1 MISVHEQNGDNS
13 ANSLESGQDRSDEMD
28 WEMVTDEN
36 VATAS
41 NVVKTEKTIPSL
53 RLERIDGP
61 HKGESF
67 ELTDSLILGSNPSK
81 KGSRGSSKS
90 SIFAVS
96 KDSNASD
103 AHAKLVLNRSGS
115 KKSGLLI
122 VVKVFDFKSKNGT
135 LMNNKVLPKGSSRQ
149 AFVKDKIQ
157 VGASIFRVSKST

>member
-1 MISVHEQNGDNS
+1 MISVIHSSRASRAAARVAAIEELSSSDDEEIEMISVHEQNGDNS

-81 KGSRGSSKS
+81 KGFRGSSKS

-103 AHAKLVLNRSGS
+103 AHAKLVLS
-115 KKSGLLI
+115 I
-122 VVKVFDFKSKNGT
+122 EVVRK
-135 LMNNKVLPKGSSRQ
+135 
-149 AFVKDKIQ
+149 
-157 VGASIFRVSKST
+157 RVDC